1 MRDWTKW
8 LREQLQ
14 LPTMTGHRDDRII
27 RELADHLEEIY
38 REALA
43 EGVSEAEAEA
53 VVRARLGDLSK
64 AARDLRRTERHH
76 MAAEL
81 NRRLEVAEERTRSRG
96 GRWVR
101 LADLGMEIRVAA
113 RQLVRRP
120 GLTAAAVLSL
130 GLGIGANTGIFSL
143 VHSVLIRPL
152 PYPDSEQ
159 LVGVFRIDPRVTG
172 PSPTAPQLSDLFAV
186 PYEVFQD
193 WATMSRAFEDAG
205 AYAGARYT
213 LLGDEGPR
221 QLRGAV
227 MTSGVFAAL
236 GVSPELG
243 RHFLPEDDEVG
254 AEQAAVLSHA
264 FWRSRYGADPSI
276 LGQPLELDGTLY
288 TIVGVMPSGFYFL
301 RKDIEVWTTFSD
313 YLKTV
318 PVRNSGYLQVIARL
332 KPGISLE
339 QAQLDVDG
347 VARRIGEAHPE
358 EVEHGIGLFPSKAL
372 IVGDSG
378 GGLLLLMGAV
388 GLVLLI
394 ACANIANLFLVRA
407 SERRREL
414 AVRQALGAGRG
425 RLLLQH
431 MLESLLLSLLGG
443 AAGFAIA
450 TLGLQPFLALLPDE
464 LPRMAEIAVDYRL
477 LIFAAGFAVLTGIL
491 SGIVPALSASHTPIN
506 EVLQEEGRGLVSRWR
521 NRTQGALVVAEIA
534 LAFVL
539 LTAAAVFTRS
549 LTRLMDVETGL
560 ATRNV
565 AVVGQATPLDRRDS
579 WASVIAYFDDL
590 ERRLLALPGVEAV
603 GRAHQMPFAGGW
615 SAPPVSIET
624 SDGIW
629 DGSCHFAQVSPG
641 YLSAVRIPVIAG
653 REISD
658 DDRPDSEPVVLVSQ
672 TLAER
677 MGGDP
682 LGRRVRVN
690 VQNDSIWRT
699 VVGVVGDVRYRLDNE
714 PITMFYVPFAQKPTG
729 YQNIVIRAAMDPAG
743 LIPAIRSVIWE
754 LNPRSPV
761 DVRTMEDLIHDS
773 YALGTSRYITTVLGS
788 LAALA
793 ALITLI
799 GVYGVLAY
807 SVNQRVRDIGIRMAL
822 GAERGRMVRTV
833 LGRGLIMAAVGLA
846 IGGAIAIAFGRT
858 AQSLVYGVQA
868 TDPFTLASVALLV
881 IAAVLAAS
889 YLPARRAASLNPV
902 DVLRSE

>member
-1 MRDWTKW
+1 
-8 LREQLQ
+8 
-14 LPTMTGHRDDRII
+14 
-27 RELADHLEEIY
+27 
-38 REALA
+38 
-43 EGVSEAEAEA
+43 
-53 VVRARLGDLSK
+53 
-64 AARDLRRTERHH
+64 

-101 LADLGMEIRVAA
+101 LAELGMELRVAA
-113 RQLVRRP
+113 RQLIKRP
-120 GLTAAAVLSL
+120 GLTAAAILSL

-152 PYPDSEQ
+152 PYPNSEQ
-159 LVGVFRIDPRVTG
+159 LVGVFRIDPQVTG
-172 PSPTAPQLSDLFAV
+172 PNPTASQLSDLFAV

-193 WATMSRAFEDAG
+193 WARMSRAFASAG
-205 AYAGARYT
+205 AYAGTDYT
-213 LLGDEGPR
+213 LVGDEGPR
-221 QLRGAV
+221 QLRGAR

-236 GVSPELG
+236 AVSPELG
-243 RHFLPEDDEVG
+243 RHLLPEDDEVG
-254 AEQAAVLSHA
+254 ADQAAVLSHA
-264 FWRSRYGADPSI
+264 FWRSRYGEDPSV

-288 TIVGVMPSGFYFL
+288 TIVGVMPSEFYF
-301 RKDIEVWTTFSD
+301 RAKDIEVWTTFSD
-313 YLKTV
+313 DLKTL

-347 VARRIGEAHPE
+347 VARRIGESHPA

-378 GGLLLLMGAV
+378 GRLWLLLAAV

-425 RLLLQH
+425 RLLWQH
-431 MLESLLLSLLGG
+431 MIESLLLSFLGG
-443 AAGFAIA
+443 AAGLAIA
-450 TLGLQPFLALLPDE
+450 AVGLEPFLALLPDE
-464 LPRMAEIAVDYRL
+464 LPRMGEIGVDYRL

-491 SGIVPALSASHTPIN
+491 SGIVPALSASQTPIN
-506 EVLQEEGRGLVSRWR
+506 EVLQEDGRGLVSRWR

-539 LTAAAVFTRS
+539 LTGAGVFTRS
-549 LTRLMDVETGL
+549 LSRLMAVDPGFAVE
-560 ATRNV
+560 NV

-579 WASVIAYFDDL
+579 WETVIAYFQDL
-590 ERRLLALPGVEAV
+590 DRRLLALPGVEAV

-615 SAPPVSIET
+615 SAPPVSIEWAG
-624 SDGIW
+624 GIW
-629 DGSCHFAQVSPG
+629 DGICHFAQVSPG
-641 YLSAVRIPVIAG
+641 YLAAMRISVVTG

-672 TLAER
+672 ALAER
-677 MGGDP
+677 MGGNP
-682 LGRRVRVN
+682 LGRRIRVN
-690 VQNDSIWRT
+690 IQGDSIWRS
-699 VVGVVGDVRYRLDNE
+699 VVGVVGDVRYSLDDE
-714 PITMFYVPFAQKPTG
+714 PIPMFYVPYSQMPAG
-729 YQNIVIRAAMDPAG
+729 YQNIVIRTAMDPAG
-743 LIPAIRSVIWE
+743 LAPAIRSVIWE
-754 LNPRSPV
+754 LDPRSPV
-761 DVRTMEDLIHDS
+761 SVRKIEDLIHDS
-773 YALGTSRYITTVLGS
+773 YVLGTSRFVIAVLGS
-788 LAALA
+788 LAVLA
-793 ALITLI
+793 AMITLI

-822 GAERGRMVRTV
+822 GAERSKVVRAV
-833 LGRGLIMAAVGLA
+833 LGRGLIMVAVGLA

-858 AQSLVYGVQA
+858 VQSLVFGVEP
-868 TDPFTLASVALLV
+868 TDPFTLGAVALLV